1 MPGRDGVAAKGAGP
15 IAREAPPTQLSVAAP
30 ETLGIIAGNGVYP
43 RLLAEAARRAG
54 VKRIVAAAFTDETED
69 RLAGK
74 VDEIQWM
81 RVGQLGKLIACF
93 RTGGVQDAIMA
104 GQIAPKNLFDLRP
117 DWKTLLLL
125 AKLKRRNAESIFT
138 AIGDELAR
146 ADITLLP
153 ATSFL
158 EDCLAPAGLIAGR
171 KLTHREEEDVAFGF
185 EIAREVSRLDIGQT
199 VIVKNGT
206 ILAVEAFEG
215 TNEAIKRGGALAR
228 KDAVMVKVA
237 KPTQDMRFDVPVIGV
252 ATVDVAAAA
261 HIRVI
266 AVEARRTLL
275 LEKETVIAR
284 AKEVGMS
291 IVAR

>member
-1 MPGRDGVAAKGAGP
+1 VGA
-15 IAREAPPTQLSVAAP
+15 LD
-30 ETLGIIAGNGVYP
+30 TLGIIAGNGVYP
-43 RLLAEAARRAG
+43 RLLAQAARRAG
-54 VKRIVAAAFTDETED
+54 VKRIIAAAFTDETDD
-69 RLAGK
+69 RISGM

-81 RVGQLGKLIACF
+81 RVGQLAKLISCF
-93 RTGGVQDAIMA
+93 RNAGVANAIMA

-117 DWKTLLLL
+117 DWKMLLLL
-125 AKLKRRNAESIFT
+125 ARLKRRNAESIFA

-146 ADITLLP
+146 ADITLLS

-158 EDCLAPAGLIAGR
+158 EDCLAVNGLIAGR
-171 KLTHREEEDVAFGF
+171 KLSHRQEEDVAFGF

-206 ILAVEAFEG
+206 VLAVEGFEG
-215 TNEAIKRGGALAR
+215 TNETIKRGGALAR

-252 ATVDVAAAA
+252 ATIDVAAEA
-261 HIRVI
+261 HVRVI
-266 AVEARRTLL
+266 AVDAGRTLL
-275 LEKETVIAR
+275 LEKEKVIEAADR
-284 AKEVGMS
+284 SQIS

>member
-1 MPGRDGVAAKGAGP
+1 VA
-15 IAREAPPTQLSVAAP
+15 TP

-43 RLLAEAARRAG
+43 RLLADAARRAG
-54 VKRIVAAAFTDETED
+54 VKRIVAAAFNDETDE

-81 RVGQLGKLIACF
+81 RVGQLGKLISFFNNA
-93 RTGGVQDAIMA
+93 GVSNAIMA

-125 AKLKRRNAESIFT
+125 ARLKRRNAESIFA
-138 AIGDELAR
+138 AIGDELGR
-146 ADITLLP
+146 AGITLLP

-171 KLTHREEEDVAFGF
+171 KLSRREEDDVTFGF

-199 VIVKNGT
+199 VVVKNGT
-206 ILAVEAFEG
+206 VLAVEGFEG
-215 TNEAIKRGGALAR
+215 TNEAIKRGGALGGKNAI
-228 KDAVMVKVA
+228 MVKVA

-252 ATVDVAAAA
+252 ATIEVATQA
-261 HIRVI
+261 HLRVI
-266 AVEARRTLL
+266 AVEAGRTLL
-275 LEKETVIAR
+275 LDKDAVVESAER
-284 AKEVGMS
+284 ANIS